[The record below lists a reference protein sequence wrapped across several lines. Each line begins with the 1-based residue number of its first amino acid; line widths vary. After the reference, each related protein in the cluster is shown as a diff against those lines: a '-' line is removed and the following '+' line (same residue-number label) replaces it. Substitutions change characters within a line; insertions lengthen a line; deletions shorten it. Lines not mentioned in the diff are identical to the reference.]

1 MVDERVSALLIDSS
15 RDGDAIER
23 ALQDAGVEPVRA
35 ADLAEGLEALE
46 ERPISVVIQ
55 SLEGSGSLDAFERL
69 RDAHPEIP
77 VIVVTAGSGQL
88 VGAAAVRAGA
98 EDHLLREEIA
108 LLPRTIRYAIDQH
121 RMRREL
127 ARLSTEDDATGL
139 LNVRGFIPIAE
150 HHLRMANRSG
160 EPVILVFVQLDEL
173 DRIVE
178 VSGHEEGARQVVD
191 AAEALLQVVRE
202 SDVLARI
209 GSDTF
214 CVLLTGGAAGAESV
228 VLSRLVEAIAVRNSR
243 GDVRTRMSLSVGTA
257 RSDDEDPSIDR
268 ILDLAKRRMAE
279 QRGTGRSE
287 AL

>member
-1 MVDERVSALLIDSS
+1 M
-15 RDGDAIER
+15 
-23 ALQDAGVEPVRA
+23 
-35 ADLAEGLEALE
+35 
-46 ERPISVVIQ
+46 
-55 SLEGSGSLDAFERL
+55 
-69 RDAHPEIP
+69 
-77 VIVVTAGSGQL
+77 
-88 VGAAAVRAGA
+88 
-98 EDHLLREEIA
+98 
-108 LLPRTIRYAIDQH
+108 
-121 RMRREL
+121 
-127 ARLSTEDDATGL
+127 
-139 LNVRGFIPIAE
+139 
-150 HHLRMANRSG
+150 
-160 EPVILVFVQLDEL
+160 ILVFVQLDEL

-257 RSDDEDPSIDR
+257 RSDDEEPSIDR